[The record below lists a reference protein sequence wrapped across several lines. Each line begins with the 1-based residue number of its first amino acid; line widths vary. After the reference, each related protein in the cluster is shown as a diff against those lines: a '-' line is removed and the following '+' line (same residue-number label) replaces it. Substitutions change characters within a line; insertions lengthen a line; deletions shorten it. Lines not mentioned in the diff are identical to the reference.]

1 MKKTL
6 EEYRLIFLSQL
17 NDFFENY
24 GCDIQPVYDAVKYS
38 IENGGKRIRPALCYL
53 GAQFCG
59 KNCDY
64 VSNFAVGIEMIHSYS
79 LVHDDLPCMDND
91 VLRRGKP
98 TTHVAYGEGMAVLAG
113 DALLNMAFE
122 CFLADKNFDK
132 NTLKAVRYVGENSG
146 IKGMIGGQCIDLT
159 NESKRGFTLEEVR
172 NLNRLKTSGLIKS
185 ALVGS
190 IIKCGATEEEVKDIE
205 TYATKV
211 GEIFQIADDILDK
224 TSTSSI
230 LGKDVNKDSQN
241 DKVTVVDLMGIENAR
256 AFMLKLEE
264 EAISA
269 IEKYGERS
277 TKLVDMCK
285 YLTGR
290 IN

>member
-17 NDFFENY
+17 NNFFESY

-38 IENGGKRIRPALCYL
+38 IENGGKRIRPAFCYM

-91 VLRRGKP
+91 VLRRGTP

-122 CFLADKNFDK
+122 CFLADKNFDE
-132 NTLKAVRYVGENSG
+132 NTLKAVRYVGQNSG

-159 NESKRGFTLEEVR
+159 NKSKRGFTLEEIR

-190 IIKCGATEEEVKDIE
+190 IIKCGATEEEVEDIE
-205 TYATKV
+205 TYASKV

-241 DKVTVVDLMGIENAR
+241 DKVTVVDIMGIEKAR
-256 AFMLKLEE
+256 AFMLKLEG

-277 TKLVDMCK
+277 KKLVDMCK

>member
-17 NDFFENY
+17 NNFFDSY

-38 IENGGKRIRPALCYL
+38 IENGGKRIRPAFCYM

-122 CFLADKNFDK
+122 CFLADKNFDE
-132 NTLKAVRYVGENSG
+132 NTLKAVRYVGQNSG

-159 NESKRGFTLEEVR
+159 NESKRGFTLEEIR

-190 IIKCGATEEEVKDIE
+190 IIKCGATEEEVEDIE
-205 TYATKV
+205 TYASKV

-241 DKVTVVDLMGIENAR
+241 DKVTVVDIMGIEKAR
-256 AFMLKLEE
+256 AFMLKLEG
-264 EAISA
+264 EAIST

-277 TKLVDMCK
+277 KKLVDMCK

>member
-98 TTHVAYGEGMAVLAG
+98 TTHVAYGDGMAVLAG

-122 CFLADKNFDK
+122 CFLADKNFDE
-132 NTLKAVRYVGENSG
+132 NALKAVRYVGENSG

>member
-17 NDFFENY
+17 NNFFESY

-38 IENGGKRIRPALCYL
+38 IENGGKRIRPAFCYM

-122 CFLADKNFDK
+122 CFLADKNFDE
-132 NTLKAVRYVGENSG
+132 NTLKAVRYVGQNSG

-159 NESKRGFTLEEVR
+159 NESKRGFTLEEIR

-190 IIKCGATEEEVKDIE
+190 IIKCGATEEEVEDIQ
-205 TYATKV
+205 TYASKV

-230 LGKDVNKDSQN
+230 LGKDVNKDSRN
-241 DKVTVVDLMGIENAR
+241 DKVTVVDIMGIEKAR
-256 AFMLKLEE
+256 AFMLKLEG

-277 TKLVDMCK
+277 KKLVDMCK

>member
-122 CFLADKNFDK
+122 CFLADKNFDE

>member
-64 VSNFAVGIEMIHSYS
+64 ISNFAVGIEMIHSYS

-122 CFLADKNFDK
+122 CFLADKNFDE

>member
-98 TTHVAYGEGMAVLAG
+98 TTHVVYGEGMAVLAG

-122 CFLADKNFDK
+122 CFLADKNFDE
-132 NTLKAVRYVGENSG
+132 NSLKAVRYVGENSG

-190 IIKCGATEEEVKDIE
+190 IIKCEATEEEVKDIE

>member
-1 MKKTL
+1 MKKIL

-38 IENGGKRIRPALCYL
+38 IENGGKRILPALCYL

-91 VLRRGKP
+91 VLRRGRP
-98 TTHVAYGEGMAVLAG
+98 TTHIAYGEGMAVLAG

-122 CFLADKNFDK
+122 CFLADKNFDE

-159 NESKRGFTLEEVR
+159 NESKRGFTFEEVR

-256 AFMLKLEE
+256 AFMLKLAE

>member
-38 IENGGKRIRPALCYL
+38 IENGGKRIRPAFCYM

-64 VSNFAVGIEMIHSYS
+64 VSNFAVGIDMMHSYS
-79 LVHDDLPCMDND
+79 LVHYDLPCMDND

-122 CFLADKNFDK
+122 CFLADKNFDE
-132 NTLKAVRYVGENSG
+132 NTLKAVRYVGQNSG

-159 NESKRGFTLEEVR
+159 NESKRGFTLEEIR

-190 IIKCGATEEEVKDIE
+190 IIKCGATEEEVEDIE
-205 TYATKV
+205 TYASKV

-241 DKVTVVDLMGIENAR
+241 DKVTVVDIMGIEKAR
-256 AFMLKLEE
+256 AFMLKLEG

-277 TKLVDMCK
+277 KKLVDTCK

>member
-17 NDFFENY
+17 NNFFESY

-38 IENGGKRIRPALCYL
+38 IENGGKRIRPAFCYM

-122 CFLADKNFDK
+122 CFLADKNFDE
-132 NTLKAVRYVGENSG
+132 NTLKAVRYVGQNSG

-159 NESKRGFTLEEVR
+159 NESKRGFTLEKIR

-190 IIKCGATEEEVKDIE
+190 IIKCGATEEEVEDIE
-205 TYATKV
+205 TYASKV

-241 DKVTVVDLMGIENAR
+241 DKVTVVDIMGIEKAR

-277 TKLVDMCK
+277 KKLVDMCK

>member
-17 NDFFENY
+17 NNFFESY

-38 IENGGKRIRPALCYL
+38 IENGGKRIRPAFCYM

-122 CFLADKNFDK
+122 CFLADKNFDE
-132 NTLKAVRYVGENSG
+132 NTLKAVRYVGQNSG

-159 NESKRGFTLEEVR
+159 NKSKRGFTLEEIR

-190 IIKCGATEEEVKDIE
+190 IIKCGATEEEVEDIE
-205 TYATKV
+205 TYASKV

-241 DKVTVVDLMGIENAR
+241 DKVTVVDIMGIEKAR
-256 AFMLKLEE
+256 AFMLKLEG

-277 TKLVDMCK
+277 KKLVDMCK

>member
-17 NDFFENY
+17 NNFFESY

-38 IENGGKRIRPALCYL
+38 IENGGKRIRPAFCYM

-122 CFLADKNFDK
+122 CFLADKNFDE
-132 NTLKAVRYVGENSG
+132 NTLKAVRYVGQNSG

-159 NESKRGFTLEEVR
+159 NESKRGFTLEEIR

-190 IIKCGATEEEVKDIE
+190 IIKCGATEEEVEDIE
-205 TYATKV
+205 TYASKV

-241 DKVTVVDLMGIENAR
+241 DKVTVVDIMGIEKAR
-256 AFMLKLEE
+256 ALMLKLEV

-277 TKLVDMCK
+277 KKLVDMCK

>member
-64 VSNFAVGIEMIHSYS
+64 VSNFAVGIEMIHGYS

-98 TTHVAYGEGMAVLAG
+98 TTHVVYGEGMAVLAG

-122 CFLADKNFDK
+122 CFLADKNFDE
-132 NTLKAVRYVGENSG
+132 NSLKAVRYVGENSG

-190 IIKCGATEEEVKDIE
+190 IIKCEATEEEVKDIE

-241 DKVTVVDLMGIENAR
+241 DKVTVVDIMGIEKAR
-256 AFMLKLEE
+256 AFMLKLEG

-277 TKLVDMCK
+277 KKLVDMCK

>member
-17 NDFFENY
+17 NNFFESY

-38 IENGGKRIRPALCYL
+38 IENGGKRIRPAFCYM

-122 CFLADKNFDK
+122 CFLADKNFDE
-132 NTLKAVRYVGENSG
+132 NTLKAVRYVGQNSG

-159 NESKRGFTLEEVR
+159 NESKRGFTLEKIR

-190 IIKCGATEEEVKDIE
+190 IIKCGAAEEEVEDIE
-205 TYATKV
+205 TYASKV

-241 DKVTVVDLMGIENAR
+241 DKVTVVDIMGIEKAR
-256 AFMLKLEE
+256 AFMLKLEG

-277 TKLVDMCK
+277 KKLVDMCK

>member
-17 NDFFENY
+17 NNFFESY

-38 IENGGKRIRPALCYL
+38 IENGGKRIRPAFCYM

-122 CFLADKNFDK
+122 CFLADKNFDE
-132 NTLKAVRYVGENSG
+132 NTLKAVRYVGQNSG

-159 NESKRGFTLEEVR
+159 NESKRGFTLEEIR

-190 IIKCGATEEEVKDIE
+190 IIKCGAAEEEVEDIE
-205 TYATKV
+205 TYASKV

-241 DKVTVVDLMGIENAR
+241 DKVTVVDIMGIEKAR
-256 AFMLKLEE
+256 AFMLKLEG

-277 TKLVDMCK
+277 KKLVDTCK

>member
-122 CFLADKNFDK
+122 CFLADKNFDE

-190 IIKCGATEEEVKDIE
+190 IIKCGATEEKVKDIE

-277 TKLVDMCK
+277 TKLVDVCK

>member
-98 TTHVAYGEGMAVLAG
+98 TTHVVYGEGMAVLAG

-122 CFLADKNFDK
+122 CFLADKNFDE
-132 NTLKAVRYVGENSG
+132 NSLKAVRYVGENSG

>member
-17 NDFFENY
+17 NNFFESY

-38 IENGGKRIRPALCYL
+38 IENGGKRIRPAFCYM

-122 CFLADKNFDK
+122 CFLADKNFDE
-132 NTLKAVRYVGENSG
+132 NTLKAVRYVGQNSG

-159 NESKRGFTLEEVR
+159 NESKRGFTLEEIR

-190 IIKCGATEEEVKDIE
+190 IIKCGATEEEVEDIQ
-205 TYATKV
+205 TYASKV

-241 DKVTVVDLMGIENAR
+241 DKVTVVDIMGIEKAR
-256 AFMLKLEE
+256 AFMLKLEG

-277 TKLVDMCK
+277 KKLVDMCK